1 MKTEL
6 KKDSEL
12 EEVSFLKKSFREKLK
27 KKANSERYGS

>member
-6 KKDSEL
+6 KKDS